1 MNPYKFMTFDE
12 ALDDLIEDWTGEEN
26 DEDIISSLLAK
37 ADEMQPKPKLVQEK
51 PHVEEEDQG

>member
-26 DEDIISSLLAK
+26 DEDIIASLLAK
-37 ADEMQPKPKLVQEK
+37 ADEMQPQPKPVQEK